1 MLASFPHPDD
11 LPHDTLAP
19 PPGRPPH
26 DTLVLRSNASATAQA
41 FAHKAS
47 VPDEKTSV

>member
-11 LPHDTLAP
+11 L
-19 PPGRPPH
+19 PH